1 MKYTQKNTMRA
12 LLVFMCFKPAHNFG
26 ERVLNILLV
35 NIIVAIFR
43 ILDSGKL
50 GRERNLYQGGECQSK
65 KG

>member
-1 MKYTQKNTMRA
+1 
-12 LLVFMCFKPAHNFG
+12 MCFKPAHNFG
-26 ERVLNILLV
+26 EQVLNILLV

-50 GRERNLYQGGECQSK
+50 GRERNLYQEGECQSK

>member
-12 LLVFMCFKPAHNFG
+12 LLVFKCFKPAHNFG

-35 NIIVAIFR
+35 NIIFAIFR

-50 GRERNLYQGGECQSK
+50 GRERKGECR
-65 KG
+65 